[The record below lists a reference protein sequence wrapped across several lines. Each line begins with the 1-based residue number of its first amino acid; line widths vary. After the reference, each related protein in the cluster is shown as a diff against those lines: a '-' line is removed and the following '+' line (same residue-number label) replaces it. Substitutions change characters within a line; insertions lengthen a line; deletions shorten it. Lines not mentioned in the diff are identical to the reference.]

1 METVLIPLVEKFSRS
16 RLTAIGDLASGSL
29 QDSPLSENQAG
40 NTFAS
45 HRQLYGMQKQPDL
58 HPRVC
63 QVQLT
68 CRCLTATTTQAR

>member
-29 QDSPLSENQAG
+29 QDSPLSEKRESGFSADRENQAG

-45 HRQLYGMQKQPDL
+45 YRQLN
-58 HPRVC
+58 VC
-63 QVQLT
+63 RNNRICIQGCV
-68 CRCLTATTTQAR
+68 RCS